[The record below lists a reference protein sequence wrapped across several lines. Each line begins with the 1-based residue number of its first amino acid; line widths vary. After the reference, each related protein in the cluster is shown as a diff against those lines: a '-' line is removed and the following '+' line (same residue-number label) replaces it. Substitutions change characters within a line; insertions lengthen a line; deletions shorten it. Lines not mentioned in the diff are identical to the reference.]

1 MSSMNT
7 LEMEERNET
16 IEELT
21 DLVVVVQEMGHRL
34 AYETHGDDYDQVREL
49 NELLHQVRI
58 KITQIRQGAN
68 IPPSL

>member
-1 MSSMNT
+1 MSNMNT

-21 DLVVVVQEMGHRL
+21 NLIVVVQEMGHRL
-34 AYETHGDDYDQVREL
+34 AYETHGDDYGQVREL

-58 KITQIRQGAN
+58 KMTQIQQSAN
-68 IPPSL
+68 IPPGQ